1 MTQEELEEILILE
14 LKGLSSKVTSNDLAN
29 AVSNAQRDTGWTLPQ
44 TTDFRIQ
51 WLKERTKRWIFFFLW
66 SESAHKFKFEQINL
80 QHRFDHYERLI
91 KYMDELFENAKLENI
106 AEFAGASAYE
116 MFGTKI
122 EAGFQYDDL
131 GNDTTY
137 SNNNR
142 VIIEPGEETA

>member
-1 MTQEELEEILILE
+1 MNQEELEEILVLE
-14 LKGLSSKVTSNDLAN
+14 LKGLSSKVTSNDLTN
-29 AVSNAQRDTGWTLPQ
+29 AVNNAQRDTGWALPQ
-44 TTDFRIQ
+44 TTDFRVQ
-51 WLKERTKRWIFFFLW
+51 WLKERTKRWVFFFLW

-91 KYMDELFENAKLENI
+91 KYMDQLFENAKLENI

-142 VIIEPGEETA
+142 VIIEPGEETT